1 MNIYKITLALVS
13 TKMKIVGTLPLWE
26 RRPPWNGVGGFE
38 RAKVL
43 NSKVA
48 NIILFMFCCLLTT
61 VTTTGFSQEVAVSSD
76 SSQLTLEEA
85 ISQAL
90 ENNYDIRLE
99 RYQIERS
106 QNSVSRALSGQMPT
120 LNLNGSYEW
129 GYANTEIQTL
139 PMGGGEAPA
148 ENPPMELEGTANAF
162 SVQPQLN
169 VPIFQGFK
177 GKYRYEQL
185 ENAQRMSELQRDGV
199 VEQTLVST
207 VSAYLEAARLQAQL
221 EINQENIALSYDRWQ
236 RVEED
241 AKFGVANSIRRLQ
254 AEVDLK
260 TDSANYRNM
269 LLSYQNSLRNL
280 NVVMVRPLDDQY
292 SVEEELLLSE
302 QLDYEA
308 LLSDMKANNT
318 QLKLS
323 QRGIDNALYEEKIAQ
338 GDYLPTV
345 QGYANYSYLNSED
358 EANFLQSNVAYGPNV
373 GVTLSYSI
381 FSGGARKIQQQ
392 NAQLSRQEQEM
403 TLESR
408 RFTLE
413 KELRNAYAQYVN
425 NQNQLRIEQLNL
437 ATFEQN
443 YQKTQ
448 EDFKLGL
455 ITASDVRT
463 AQLNLTAAKNRIN
476 TLTYAV
482 KQSEI
487 RLLQLSGRLTQ

>member
-1 MNIYKITLALVS
+1 MNIYRITLVLVLA
-13 TKMKIVGTLPLWE
+13 V
-26 RRPPWNGVGGFE
+26 
-38 RAKVL
+38 
-43 NSKVA
+43 
-48 NIILFMFCCLLTT
+48 
-61 VTTTGFSQEVAVSSD
+61 VTTTGFSQGVAVPSD
-76 SSQLTLEEA
+76 SMRLTLEEA

-99 RYQIERS
+99 QYRVERS
-106 QNSVSRALSGQMPT
+106 ENNVSRALSGQMPT
-120 LNLNGSYEW
+120 INLSGSYEW

-139 PMGGGEAPA
+139 PMGGGAGEASA
-148 ENPPMELEGTANAF
+148 GDNPPMELEGTANTF

-177 GKYRYEQL
+177 GKYRYKQL
-185 ENAQRMSELQRDGV
+185 ENAQRMSKLQRDGV
-199 VEQTLVST
+199 IEQALVST

-260 TDSANYRNM
+260 TDSANYRNTV
-269 LLSYQNSLRNL
+269 LAYENSLRNL
-280 NVVMVRPLDDQY
+280 NVVLVRPLDDRY
-292 SVEEELLLSE
+292 SVQEELLLSE

-308 LLSDMKANNT
+308 LLGDMKANNT

-323 QRGIDNALYEEKIAQ
+323 RRGIDNALYEEKIAQ

-392 NAQLSRQEQEM
+392 NAQLSREEQEM

-413 KELRNAYAQYVN
+413 KELRNAYAQYIN
-425 NQNQLRIEQLNL
+425 NQQQLRIEQSNL

-443 YQKTQ
+443 YQKMQ

-476 TLTYAV
+476 NLTYSV